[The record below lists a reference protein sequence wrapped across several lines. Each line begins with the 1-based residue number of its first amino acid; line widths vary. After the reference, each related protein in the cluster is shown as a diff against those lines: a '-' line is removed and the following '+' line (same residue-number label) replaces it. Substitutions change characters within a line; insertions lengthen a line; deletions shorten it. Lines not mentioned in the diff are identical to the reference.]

1 MNINGSLP
9 VQHVSP
15 TSSESSLV
23 QAKAKPSR
31 AEPSQSELD
40 STQKT
45 TESSVSRTLTR
56 GVQPSKEEFIRS
68 KERSMDILIS
78 ELPKKVDDVSK
89 RFASL
94 EKEIYEKVDISV
106 DDEWDFSLDE
116 NGSPVILS
124 DDLDYEQKSQI
135 KIIISISGLIEDFKE
150 LQSLMI
156 EALESDRTS
165 ALYSNGIGKYDLTE
179 ENFSDVINFREFM
192 SDAQNDKGPTLA
204 HKALGEQLIA
214 RGTEEYNKKYVEV
227 DTFA

>member
-1 MNINGSLP
+1 MNINGSLS

-15 TSSESSLV
+15 KSSESSLL

-31 AEPSQSELD
+31 IEPSQNELNA
-40 STQKT
+40 TQET
-45 TESSVSRTLTR
+45 TEATVSRTLAR

-78 ELPKKVDDVSK
+78 ELPTKVDHATE

-94 EKEIYEKVDISV
+94 EREIYEKVDLSA
-106 DDEWDFSLDE
+106 DDKWDFSLDE
-116 NGSPVILS
+116 NGNPVVLS
-124 DDLDYEQKSQI
+124 DALNDEQKSQI
-135 KIIISISGLIEDFKE
+135 ETIISRSGLTEDVKE
-150 LQSLMI
+150 LQSLII

-165 ALYSNGIGKYDLTE
+165 ALYSSGIGKYDLTE
-179 ENFSDVINFREFM
+179 ENFSAVINFRELM

-214 RGTEEYNKKYVEV
+214 RGTEEYNKQYVGV
-227 DTFA
+227 DAFA